1 MRKVKV
7 GYSGGSLFL
16 RLSPELSKLEIVHG
30 DIVNVSLEGN
40 KIIIERENKT
50 NE

>member
-16 RLSPELSKLEIVHG
+16 RLSELKTLGIEQG
-30 DIVNVSLEGN
+30 EFVNVSLEN
-40 KIIIERENKT
+40 NRIVIERDGKKDE
-50 NE
+50 